1 MAIRYLTNI
10 DLTENELQ
18 NVKAQNLAS
27 DPTGYAG
34 QFIYNTTSNTFKY
47 YNGSSWI
54 SLDGTGDIAG
64 VTAGAGLSGGGTSG
78 TVTLAV
84 DYAGSDNVI
93 LEATNAEG
101 SAIAS
106 SDVIMYSD
114 SNDSDNVKHGLVSD
128 LPFTN
133 TSGTVT
139 SVTATTDGGALSASN
154 TITSSGTLTLPWQG
168 SSAQYVRGDGE
179 LATYDEGTVTSVA
192 VTGSTGLSVSGSPIT
207 SSGTIALTNTG
218 VTSIVAGTNVT
229 ISGATG
235 AVTINADTQ
244 GDITGVTAGT
254 GLTGGGTSGTVT
266 VAVDYAGSDSVILS
280 ATDGTSVTLAST
292 DKVMF
297 VDDSDGSDT
306 VKYANVSQLSAAIG
320 GGTVTSVA
328 ATAANGLTVS
338 GSPITSSGTLA
349 FGISA
354 GGINNDRLANSTIS
368 GVSLGSNLNALTA
381 STGLTMTSYNGSAAV
396 SDLKID
402 YLGTNNAIEAAT
414 DLEGTAI
421 AAADVIWYSDS
432 DDNNIKK
439 GLVSDLPFDASGGT
453 VTSIATPSDGGL
465 TGGTITTTGSLRL
478 KNYSSLGANKVLKW
492 DNSNNQL
499 TDSLMT
505 DDGSTVTI
513 AGNLTV
519 NGTTT
524 TIDSSTVSIKD
535 NMMEYANGNDVAG
548 GGGNSVDIGWFG
560 NYVISATDYFPTMFY
575 DASASSS
582 ASSPVFRLGNATT
595 KPGSTAAIANVGTLY
610 ANINGEITGN
620 AATASKLATARTIAL
635 SGDGVW
641 SVSFDGSAN
650 VTGALTLATV
660 NSTETTSQGGA
671 SKSLTVTANAKGLVT
686 SIGEQAIS
694 ITASQVSD
702 FCTAV
707 ETCVGSSHSY
717 AQNIGN
723 GSATSYTVTH
733 NLGTRDV
740 SVQCY
745 DNSSYDTVY
754 VDVVRTNTNS
764 LTLTTTQPIASN
776 DVRVLVSKVG

>member
-10 DLTENELQ
+10 DLTENEIQ

-34 QFIYNTTSNTFKY
+34 QFIFNTTSNTFKY

-84 DYAGSDNVI
+84 DYAGSDNII
-93 LEATNAEG
+93 LEATNDAG
-101 SAIAS
+101 NSVAAT
-106 SDVIMYSD
+106 DKIMT
-114 SNDSDNVKHGLVSD
+114 SNVSTNTVEYHNVSD

-139 SVTATTDGGALSASN
+139 SVALTETGDAL
-154 TITSSGTLTLPWQG
+154 TIT
-168 SSAQYVRGDGE
+168 
-179 LATYDEGTVTSVA
+179 
-192 VTGSTGLSVSGSPIT
+192 GSPIT
-207 SSGTIALTNTG
+207 SSGTLNIAGAGTSSQVICGDLSLATLTSGTVTSIGITAGTGISVSGSPVTSSGNITVTNSG
-218 VTSIVAGTNVT
+218 VTSIVAGSNIS
-229 ISGATG
+229 ISGGTG
-235 AVTINADTQ
+235 AVTISASTQ
-244 GDITGVTAGT
+244 GDITGVTAGD
-254 GLTGGGTSGTVT
+254 GLTGGGSSGDVT
-266 VAVDYAGSDSVILS
+266 VAVDYSGSDNIILT
-280 ATDGTSVTLAST
+280 ADDGTSVTLANT

-297 VDDSDGSDT
+297 SDATDDE
-306 VKYANVSQLSAAIG
+306 VKYANISQLTAAIG

-328 ATAANGLTVS
+328 ASAANGLTVS
-338 GSPITSSGTLA
+338 GSPITTSGTLA

-368 GVSLGSNLNALTA
+368 GVSLGSNLNSLSA

-396 SDLKID
+396 SNLQID
-402 YLGTNNAIEAAT
+402 YSGTNNAIEAAT

-421 AAADVIWYSDS
+421 SSSDVIWYSDAS
-432 DDNNIKK
+432 DNNIKK

-453 VTSIATPSDGGL
+453 VTSIATPADGGL

-478 KNYSSLGANKVLKW
+478 KNYSSLSANKVLKW

-499 TDSLMT
+499 TDSILT

-524 TIDSSTVSIKD
+524 TIDSTTVSIKD
-535 NMMEYANGNDVAG
+535 NMMEYASGNDVAG
-548 GGGNSVDIGWFG
+548 GGANSVDIGWFG
-560 NYVISATDYFPTMFY
+560 NYVISSTDYYPVMFY

-595 KPGSTAAIANVGTLY
+595 KPGSTAAIANVGKLF
-610 ANINGEITGN
+610 ANIEGSITGN
-620 AATASKLATARTIAL
+620 ADTASALATARTIAL
-635 SGDGVW
+635 TGDGSW
-641 SVSFDGSAN
+641 SVSFDGSSN
-650 VTGALTLATV
+650 VTGALTLDTV
-660 NSTETTSQGGA
+660 NSTTSSQGGA
-671 SKSLTVTANAKGLVT
+671 GKSLTVTANAKGLVT
-686 SIGEQAIS
+686 AITEQAIS
-694 ITASQVSD
+694 ITSSQVSD

-707 ETCVGSSHSY
+707 ATCIGDNHSY

-754 VDVVRTNTNS
+754 LDVVRTNTNS
-764 LTLTTTQPIASN
+764 LTLSTTSAIASN

>member
-10 DLTENELQ
+10 DLTENEIQ

-34 QFIYNTTSNTFKY
+34 QFIFNTTSNTFKY

-64 VTAGAGLSGGGTSG
+64 VNAGAGLSGGGSSG

-84 DYAGSDNVI
+84 DYAGSDNII
-93 LEATNAEG
+93 LEATNDAG
-101 SAIAS
+101 NSVAAT
-106 SDVIMYSD
+106 DKIMT
-114 SNDSDNVKHGLVSD
+114 SNVSTNTVEYHNVSD

-139 SVTATTDGGALSASN
+139 SVALTETGDAL
-154 TITSSGTLTLPWQG
+154 TIT
-168 SSAQYVRGDGE
+168 
-179 LATYDEGTVTSVA
+179 
-192 VTGSTGLSVSGSPIT
+192 GSPIT
-207 SSGTIALTNTG
+207 SSGTLNIAGAGTSSQVICGDLSLATLTSGTVTSIGITAGTGISVSGSPVTSSGNITVTNSG
-218 VTSIVAGTNVT
+218 VTSIVAGSNIS
-229 ISGATG
+229 ISGGTG
-235 AVTINADTQ
+235 AVTISASTQ
-244 GDITGVTAGT
+244 GDITAVTAGD
-254 GLTGGGTSGTVT
+254 GLTGGGSTGDVT
-266 VAVDYAGSDSVILS
+266 VSVDYSGSDNIILT
-280 ATDGTSVTLAST
+280 ADDGTSVTLANT

-297 VDDSDGSDT
+297 SDATDDA
-306 VKYANVSQLSAAIG
+306 VKYANISQLTAAIG

-328 ATAANGLTVS
+328 ASAANGLTVS
-338 GSPITSSGTLA
+338 GSPITTSGTLA

-368 GVSLGSNLNALTA
+368 GVSLGSNLNSLSA

-396 SDLKID
+396 SNLQID
-402 YLGTNNAIEAAT
+402 YSGTNNAIEAAT

-421 AAADVIWYSDS
+421 SSSDVIWYSDAS
-432 DDNNIKK
+432 DNNIKK

-453 VTSIATPSDGGL
+453 VTSIATPADGGL
-465 TGGTITTTGSLRL
+465 TGGTITTSGSLRL
-478 KNYSSLGANKVLKW
+478 KNYSSLSANKVLKW

-499 TDSLMT
+499 TDSILT

-524 TIDSSTVSIKD
+524 TIDSTTVSIKD
-535 NMMEYANGNDVAG
+535 NMMEYASGNDVAG
-548 GGGNSVDIGWFG
+548 GGANSVDIGWFG
-560 NYVISATDYFPTMFY
+560 NYVISSTDYYPTMFY

-595 KPGSTAAIANVGTLY
+595 KPGSTAAIANVGKLF
-610 ANINGEITGN
+610 ANIEGSITGN
-620 AATASKLATARTIAL
+620 ADTASALATARTIAL
-635 SGDGVW
+635 TGDGSW
-641 SVSFDGSAN
+641 SVSFDGSSN
-650 VTGALTLATV
+650 VTGALTLDTV
-660 NSTETTSQGGA
+660 NSTTSSQGGA
-671 SKSLTVTANAKGLVT
+671 GKSLTVTANAKGLVT
-686 SIGEQAIS
+686 AITEQAIS

-707 ETCVGSSHSY
+707 ATCIGDNHSY

-754 VDVVRTNTNS
+754 LDVVRTNTNS
-764 LTLTTTQPIASN
+764 LTLSTTSAIASN

>member
-10 DLTENELQ
+10 DLTENEIQ

-34 QFIYNTTSNTFKY
+34 QFIFNTTSNTFKY

-64 VTAGAGLSGGGTSG
+64 VNAGAGLSGGGSSG

-84 DYAGSDNVI
+84 DYAGSDNII
-93 LEATNAEG
+93 LEATNDAG
-101 SAIAS
+101 NSVAAT
-106 SDVIMYSD
+106 DKIMT
-114 SNDSDNVKHGLVSD
+114 SNVSTNTVEYHNVSD

-139 SVTATTDGGALSASN
+139 SVALTETGDAL
-154 TITSSGTLTLPWQG
+154 TIT
-168 SSAQYVRGDGE
+168 
-179 LATYDEGTVTSVA
+179 
-192 VTGSTGLSVSGSPIT
+192 GSPIT
-207 SSGTIALTNTG
+207 SSGTLNIAGAGTSSQVICGDLSLATLTSGTVTSIGITAGTGISVSGSPVTSSGNITVTNSG
-218 VTSIVAGTNVT
+218 VTSIVAGSNIS
-229 ISGATG
+229 ISGGTG
-235 AVTINADTQ
+235 AVTISASTQ
-244 GDITGVTAGT
+244 GDITAVTAGD
-254 GLTGGGTSGTVT
+254 GLTGGGSTGDVT
-266 VAVDYAGSDSVILS
+266 VSVDYSGSDNIILT
-280 ATDGTSVTLAST
+280 ADDGTSVTLANT

-297 VDDSDGSDT
+297 SDATDDE
-306 VKYANVSQLSAAIG
+306 VKYANISQLTAAIG

-328 ATAANGLTVS
+328 ASAANGLTVS
-338 GSPITSSGTLA
+338 GSPITTSGTLA

-368 GVSLGSNLNALTA
+368 GVSLGSNLNSLSA

-396 SDLKID
+396 SNLQID
-402 YLGTNNAIEAAT
+402 YSGTNNAIEAAT

-421 AAADVIWYSDS
+421 SSSDVIWYSDAS
-432 DDNNIKK
+432 DNNIKK

-453 VTSIATPSDGGL
+453 VTSIATPADGGL
-465 TGGTITTTGSLRL
+465 TGGTITTSGSLRL
-478 KNYSSLGANKVLKW
+478 KNYSSLSANKVLKW

-499 TDSLMT
+499 TDSILT

-524 TIDSSTVSIKD
+524 TIDSTTVSIKD
-535 NMMEYANGNDVAG
+535 NMMEYASGNDVAG
-548 GGGNSVDIGWFG
+548 GGANSVDIGWFG
-560 NYVISATDYFPTMFY
+560 NYVISSTDYYPVMFY

-595 KPGSTAAIANVGTLY
+595 KPGSTAAIANVGKLF
-610 ANINGEITGN
+610 ANIEGSVTGN
-620 AATASKLATARTIAL
+620 ADTASALATARTIAL
-635 SGDGVW
+635 TGDGSW
-641 SVSFDGSAN
+641 SVSFDGSSN
-650 VTGALTLATV
+650 VTGALTLDTV
-660 NSTETTSQGGA
+660 NSTTSSQGGA
-671 SKSLTVTANAKGLVT
+671 GKSLTVTANAKGLVT
-686 SIGEQAIS
+686 AITEQAIS

-707 ETCVGSSHSY
+707 ATCIGDNHSY

-754 VDVVRTNTNS
+754 LDVVRTNTNS
-764 LTLTTTQPIASN
+764 LTLSTTSAIASN

>member
-10 DLTENELQ
+10 DLTENEIQ

-34 QFIYNTTSNTFKY
+34 QFIFNTTSNTFKY

-64 VTAGAGLSGGGTSG
+64 VNAGAGLSGGGSSG

-84 DYAGSDNVI
+84 DYAGSDNII
-93 LEATNAEG
+93 LEATNDAG
-101 SAIAS
+101 NSVAAT
-106 SDVIMYSD
+106 DKIMT
-114 SNDSDNVKHGLVSD
+114 SNVSTNTVEYHNVSD

-139 SVTATTDGGALSASN
+139 SVALTETGDAL
-154 TITSSGTLTLPWQG
+154 TIT
-168 SSAQYVRGDGE
+168 
-179 LATYDEGTVTSVA
+179 
-192 VTGSTGLSVSGSPIT
+192 GSPIT
-207 SSGTIALTNTG
+207 SSGTLNIAGAGTSSQVICGDLSLATLTSGTVTSIGITAGTGISVSGSPVTSSGNITVTNSG
-218 VTSIVAGTNVT
+218 VTSIVAGSNIS
-229 ISGATG
+229 ISGGTG
-235 AVTINADTQ
+235 AVTISASTQ
-244 GDITGVTAGT
+244 GDITAVTAGD
-254 GLTGGGTSGTVT
+254 GLTGGGSTGDVT
-266 VAVDYAGSDSVILS
+266 VSVDYAGSDNIILT
-280 ATDGTSVTLAST
+280 ADDGTSVTLANT

-297 VDDSDGSDT
+297 SDATDDA
-306 VKYANVSQLSAAIG
+306 VKYANISQLTAAIG

-328 ATAANGLTVS
+328 ASAANGLTVS
-338 GSPITSSGTLA
+338 GSPITTSGTLA

-368 GVSLGSNLNALTA
+368 GVSLGSNLNSLSA

-396 SDLKID
+396 SNLQID
-402 YLGTNNAIEAAT
+402 YSGTNNAIEAAT

-421 AAADVIWYSDS
+421 SSSDVIWYSDAS
-432 DDNNIKK
+432 DNNIKK

-453 VTSIATPSDGGL
+453 VTSIATPADGGL
-465 TGGTITTTGSLRL
+465 TGGTITTSGSLRL
-478 KNYSSLGANKVLKW
+478 KNYSSLSANKVLKW

-499 TDSLMT
+499 TDSILT

-524 TIDSSTVSIKD
+524 TIDSTTVSIKD
-535 NMMEYANGNDVAG
+535 NMMEYASGNDVAG
-548 GGGNSVDIGWFG
+548 GGANSVDIGWFG
-560 NYVISATDYFPTMFY
+560 NYVISSTDYYPTMFY

-595 KPGSTAAIANVGTLY
+595 KPGSTAAIANVGKLF
-610 ANINGEITGN
+610 ANIEGSITGN
-620 AATASKLATARTIAL
+620 ADTASALATARTIAL
-635 SGDGVW
+635 TGDGSW
-641 SVSFDGSAN
+641 SVSFDGSSN
-650 VTGALTLATV
+650 VTGALTLDTV
-660 NSTETTSQGGA
+660 NSTTSSQGGA
-671 SKSLTVTANAKGLVT
+671 GKSLTVTANAKGLVT
-686 SIGEQAIS
+686 AITEQAIS

-707 ETCVGSSHSY
+707 ATCIGDNHSY

-754 VDVVRTNTNS
+754 LDVVRTNTNS
-764 LTLTTTQPIASN
+764 LTLSTTSAIASN

>member
-10 DLTENELQ
+10 DLTENEIQ

-34 QFIYNTTSNTFKY
+34 QFIFNTTSNTFKY

-84 DYAGSDNVI
+84 DYAGSDNII
-93 LEATNAEG
+93 LEATNDAG
-101 SAIAS
+101 NSVAAT
-106 SDVIMYSD
+106 DKIMT
-114 SNDSDNVKHGLVSD
+114 SNVSTNTVEYHNVSD

-139 SVTATTDGGALSASN
+139 SVALTETGDAL
-154 TITSSGTLTLPWQG
+154 TIT
-168 SSAQYVRGDGE
+168 
-179 LATYDEGTVTSVA
+179 
-192 VTGSTGLSVSGSPIT
+192 GSPIT
-207 SSGTIALTNTG
+207 SSGTLNIAGAGTSSQVICGDLSLATLTSGTVTSIGITAGTGISVSGSPVTSSGNITVTNSG
-218 VTSIVAGTNVT
+218 VTSIVAGSNIS
-229 ISGATG
+229 ISGGTG
-235 AVTINADTQ
+235 AVTISASTQ
-244 GDITGVTAGT
+244 GDITGVTAGD
-254 GLTGGGTSGTVT
+254 GLTGGGSTGDVT
-266 VAVDYAGSDSVILS
+266 VSVDYAGSDNIILT
-280 ATDGTSVTLAST
+280 ADDGTSVTLANT

-297 VDDSDGSDT
+297 SDATDDA
-306 VKYANVSQLSAAIG
+306 VKYANISQLTAAIG

-328 ATAANGLTVS
+328 ASAANGLTVS
-338 GSPITSSGTLA
+338 GSPITTSGTLA

-368 GVSLGSNLNALTA
+368 GVSLGSNLNSLSA

-396 SDLKID
+396 SNLQID
-402 YLGTNNAIEAAT
+402 YSGTNNAIEAAT

-421 AAADVIWYSDS
+421 SSSDVIWYSDAS
-432 DDNNIKK
+432 DNNIKK

-453 VTSIATPSDGGL
+453 VTSIATPADGGL

-478 KNYSSLGANKVLKW
+478 KNYSSLSANKVLKW

-499 TDSLMT
+499 TDSILT

-524 TIDSSTVSIKD
+524 TIDSTTVSIKD
-535 NMMEYANGNDVAG
+535 NMMEYASGNDVAG
-548 GGGNSVDIGWFG
+548 GGANSVDIGWFG
-560 NYVISATDYFPTMFY
+560 NYVISSTDYYPVMFY

-595 KPGSTAAIANVGTLY
+595 KPGSTAAIANVGKLF
-610 ANINGEITGN
+610 ANIEGSVTGN
-620 AATASKLATARTIAL
+620 ADTASALATARTIAL
-635 SGDGVW
+635 TGDGSW
-641 SVSFDGSAN
+641 SVSFDGSSN
-650 VTGALTLATV
+650 VTGALTLDTV
-660 NSTETTSQGGA
+660 NSTTSSQGGA
-671 SKSLTVTANAKGLVT
+671 GKSLTVTANAKGLVT
-686 SIGEQAIS
+686 AITEQAIS

-707 ETCVGSSHSY
+707 ATCIGDNHSY

-754 VDVVRTNTNS
+754 LDVVRTNTNS
-764 LTLTTTQPIASN
+764 LTLSTTSAIASN

>member
-10 DLTENELQ
+10 DLTENEIQ

-139 SVTATTDGGALSASN
+139 SVTVTTDGGSLSTSN

-244 GDITGVTAGT
+244 GDITGVTAGD

-306 VKYANVSQLSAAIG
+306 VKYANVSQLSTAIG

-465 TGGTITTTGSLRL
+465 TGGTITTSGSLRL

-524 TIDSSTVSIKD
+524 TIDSTTVSIKD

-548 GGGNSVDIGWFG
+548 GGANSVDIGWFG

-754 VDVVRTNTNS
+754 VDVARTNTNS

>member
-10 DLTENELQ
+10 DLTENEIQ

-34 QFIYNTTSNTFKY
+34 QFIFNTTSNTFKY

-84 DYAGSDNVI
+84 DYAGSDNII
-93 LEATNAEG
+93 LEATNDAG
-101 SAIAS
+101 NSIAAT
-106 SDVIMYSD
+106 DKIMT
-114 SNDSDNVKHGLVSD
+114 SNVSTNTVEYHNVSD

-139 SVTATTDGGALSASN
+139 SVALTETGDAL
-154 TITSSGTLTLPWQG
+154 TIT
-168 SSAQYVRGDGE
+168 
-179 LATYDEGTVTSVA
+179 
-192 VTGSTGLSVSGSPIT
+192 GSPIT
-207 SSGTIALTNTG
+207 SSGTLNIAGAGTSSQVICGDLSLATLTSGTVTSIGITAGTGISVSGSPVTSSGNITVTNSG
-218 VTSIVAGTNVT
+218 VTSIVAGSNIS
-229 ISGATG
+229 ISGGTG
-235 AVTINADTQ
+235 AVTISASTQ
-244 GDITGVTAGT
+244 GDITGVTAGD
-254 GLTGGGTSGTVT
+254 GLTGGGSSGDVT
-266 VAVDYAGSDSVILS
+266 VAVDYSGSDNIILT
-280 ATDGTSVTLAST
+280 ADDGTSVTLANT

-297 VDDSDGSDT
+297 SDATDDE
-306 VKYANVSQLSAAIG
+306 VKYANISQLTAAIG

-328 ATAANGLTVS
+328 ASAANGLTVS
-338 GSPITSSGTLA
+338 GSPITTSGTLA

-368 GVSLGSNLNALTA
+368 GVSLGSNLNSLSA

-396 SDLKID
+396 SNLQID
-402 YLGTNNAIEAAT
+402 YSGTNNAIEAAT

-421 AAADVIWYSDS
+421 SSSDVIWYSDAS
-432 DDNNIKK
+432 DNNIKK

-453 VTSIATPSDGGL
+453 VTSIATPADGGL

-478 KNYSSLGANKVLKW
+478 KNYSSLSANKVLKW

-499 TDSLMT
+499 TDSILT

-524 TIDSSTVSIKD
+524 TIDSTTVSIKD
-535 NMMEYANGNDVAG
+535 NMMEYASGNDVAG
-548 GGGNSVDIGWFG
+548 GGANSVDIGWFG
-560 NYVISATDYFPTMFY
+560 NYVISSTDYYPVMFY

-595 KPGSTAAIANVGTLY
+595 KPGSTAAIANVGKLF
-610 ANINGEITGN
+610 ANIEGSITGN
-620 AATASKLATARTIAL
+620 ADTASALATARTIAL
-635 SGDGVW
+635 TGDGSW
-641 SVSFDGSAN
+641 SVSFDGSSN
-650 VTGALTLATV
+650 VTGALTLDTV
-660 NSTETTSQGGA
+660 NSTTSSQGGA
-671 SKSLTVTANAKGLVT
+671 GKSLTVTANAKGLVT
-686 SIGEQAIS
+686 AITEQAIS
-694 ITASQVSD
+694 ITSSQVSD

-707 ETCVGSSHSY
+707 ATCIGDNHSY

-754 VDVVRTNTNS
+754 LDVVRTNTNS
-764 LTLTTTQPIASN
+764 LTLSTTSAIASN

>member
-10 DLTENELQ
+10 DLTENEIQ

-34 QFIYNTTSNTFKY
+34 QFIFNTTSNTFKY

-64 VTAGAGLSGGGTSG
+64 VNAGAGLSGGGSSG

-84 DYAGSDNVI
+84 DYAGSDNII
-93 LEATNAEG
+93 LEATNDAG
-101 SAIAS
+101 NSIAAT
-106 SDVIMYSD
+106 DKIMT
-114 SNDSDNVKHGLVSD
+114 SNVSTNTVEYHNVSD

-139 SVTATTDGGALSASN
+139 SVALTETGDAL
-154 TITSSGTLTLPWQG
+154 TIT
-168 SSAQYVRGDGE
+168 
-179 LATYDEGTVTSVA
+179 
-192 VTGSTGLSVSGSPIT
+192 GSPIT
-207 SSGTIALTNTG
+207 SSGTLNIAGAGTSSQVICGDLSLATLTSGTVTSIGITAGTGISVSGSPVTSSGNITVTNSG
-218 VTSIVAGTNVT
+218 VTSIVAGSNIS
-229 ISGATG
+229 ISGGTG
-235 AVTINADTQ
+235 AVTISASTQ
-244 GDITGVTAGT
+244 GDITGVTAGD
-254 GLTGGGTSGTVT
+254 GLTGGGSTGDVT
-266 VAVDYAGSDSVILS
+266 VSVDYAGSDNIILT
-280 ATDGTSVTLAST
+280 ADDGTSVTLANT

-297 VDDSDGSDT
+297 SDATDDE
-306 VKYANVSQLSAAIG
+306 VKYANISQLTAAIG

-328 ATAANGLTVS
+328 ASAANGLTVS
-338 GSPITSSGTLA
+338 GSPITTSGTLA

-368 GVSLGSNLNALTA
+368 GVSLGSNLNSLSA

-396 SDLKID
+396 SNLQID
-402 YLGTNNAIEAAT
+402 YSGTNNAIEAAT

-421 AAADVIWYSDS
+421 SSSDVIWYSDAS
-432 DDNNIKK
+432 DNNIKK

-453 VTSIATPSDGGL
+453 VTSIATPADGGL
-465 TGGTITTTGSLRL
+465 TGGTITTSGSLRL
-478 KNYSSLGANKVLKW
+478 KNYSSLSANKVLKW

-499 TDSLMT
+499 TDSILT

-524 TIDSSTVSIKD
+524 TIDSTTVSIKD
-535 NMMEYANGNDVAG
+535 NMMEYASGNDVAG
-548 GGGNSVDIGWFG
+548 GGANSVDIGWFG
-560 NYVISATDYFPTMFY
+560 NYVISSTDYYPVMFY

-595 KPGSTAAIANVGTLY
+595 KPGSTAAIANVGKLF
-610 ANINGEITGN
+610 ANIEGSITGN
-620 AATASKLATARTIAL
+620 ADTASALATARTIAL
-635 SGDGVW
+635 TGDGSW
-641 SVSFDGSAN
+641 SVSFDGSSN
-650 VTGALTLATV
+650 VTGALTLDTV
-660 NSTETTSQGGA
+660 NSTTSSQGGA
-671 SKSLTVTANAKGLVT
+671 GKSLTVTANAKGLVT
-686 SIGEQAIS
+686 AITEQAIS

-707 ETCVGSSHSY
+707 ATCIGDNHSY

-754 VDVVRTNTNS
+754 LDVVRTNTNS
-764 LTLTTTQPIASN
+764 LTLSTTSAIASN